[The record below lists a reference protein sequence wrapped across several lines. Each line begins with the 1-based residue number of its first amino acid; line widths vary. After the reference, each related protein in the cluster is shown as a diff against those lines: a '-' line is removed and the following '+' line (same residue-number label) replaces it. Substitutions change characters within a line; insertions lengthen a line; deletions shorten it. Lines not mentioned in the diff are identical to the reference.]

1 MSWGG
6 NGLTRGVGRCESELV
21 FERGTRRSGNGHPI
35 QLILYLFT
43 AVARFGGTLQFVRGQ
58 TLVLGW
64 WRPGQLRPPPTPQT
78 PQPIEPS
85 APREPVAPRR
95 AQQLGTAKQTDGT
108 DLDGEEQQPNAFWV
122 WRERLG
128 APRGVSPCLVALV
141 PAVNRSRLSLACQT
155 TRFAH
160 RHWRSG

>member
-78 PQPIEPS
+78 PQPIEPA
-85 APREPVAPRR
+85 APRETIAPAGPNNWELRKRR
-95 AQQLGTAKQTDGT
+95 MGRTWTEKNNNQMPFGC
-108 DLDGEEQQPNAFWV
+108 
-122 WRERLG
+122 G
-128 APRGVSPCLVALV
+128 ARDSV
-141 PAVNRSRLSLACQT
+141 
-155 TRFAH
+155 
-160 RHWRSG
+160 RHAE